1 MRVTVFFP
9 AVLLCLSAGT
19 GAIAQDRQSISYDV
33 AAAETK
39 YSANYRV
46 TVGDVP
52 EHLLRVFELR
62 RTFAR
67 RPPIFQGVTA
77 KEMWERGSADTI
89 DQNGSE
95 SSYVTYLLEDGS
107 KVFGR
112 YTGIITSFRWPDGS
126 RHFDVLGVIA
136 LNGGTGSF
144 ACLRGTV
151 RVRASLDPGAD
162 SNQIESK
169 GEYWMEGCL
178 PGHVVTP

>member
-1 MRVTVFFP
+1 MRVNKFFP
-9 AVLLCLSAGT
+9 TFLLCLWAGSET
-19 GAIAQDRQSISYDV
+19 LAQDRQSVSYDA

-52 EHLLRVFELR
+52 DHILRIFELH
-62 RTFAR
+62 RTFVR
-67 RPPIFQGVTA
+67 HPPIFQGVTA

-95 SSYVTYLLEDGS
+95 SSYVTYLLEDGN

-112 YTGIITSFRWPDGS
+112 YSGAIKSFRWPDGS
-126 RHFDVLGVIA
+126 RHFDVQGVIA

-169 GEYWMEGCL
+169 GEYWMEQCL
-178 PGHVVTP
+178 PDHVVNP